1 MKFFITGKS
10 FKHQNI
16 NVLTKPYLYD
26 IDIKLSKLVNAPLK
40 VDFLQIEVVNL
51 LFSLQILT
59 SKNERLL
66 FSSTSKVNLVLDFGD
81 SYNQQ
86 V

>member
-1 MKFFITGKS
+1 M
-10 FKHQNI
+10 
-16 NVLTKPYLYD
+16 TKPYLYD

-40 VDFLQIEVVNL
+40 VGFLQIEVVNL